1 MPPPYEPE
9 IPVTDID
16 TQTFVKITPA
26 SETTTPLEPAARP
39 GSSFKSCFMVFGST
53 FWTIASLISLTVN
66 IVLVVAVIYLGSQ
79 LGTIKRIVKDDVLAG
94 LYANFILMD
103 QATIKTTIPINT
115 QVPAKFDLPLDTDT
129 VVTLI
134 EDTSIPGARVSLST
148 GGLSIQDAPT
158 DIILPAGTRLPIHL
172 TLTVPV
178 DQKIPVK
185 MNVEVNI
192 PLNQTDLHTPFV
204 GLKNVVAPYYNMM
217 DQVPDSLSEAVCGK
231 TPEPLCKSLVP

>member
-1 MPPPYEPE
+1 MAPPYESEPLFSGPE
-9 IPVTDID
+9 
-16 TQTFVKITPA
+16 
-26 SETTTPLEPAARP
+26 SETPIEENSTTEMTYPSQPAARSP
-39 GSSFKSCFMVFGST
+39 VPFKSCFMVFGST

-66 IVLVVAVIYLGSQ
+66 VILIIAVIYLGSQ
-79 LGTIKRIVKDDVLAG
+79 LSTIKRVVKDDVLAG

-103 QATIKTTIPINT
+103 QASIKTTIPIET
-115 QVPAKFDLPLDTDT
+115 QVPAKFDLAVETDT
-129 VVTLI
+129 VVTLTQ
-134 EDTSIPGARVSLST
+134 DTSITGARVTLNT

-158 DIILPAGTRLPIHL
+158 DILLPAGTRLPIHL

-204 GLKNVVAPYYNMM
+204 GLQNVVAPYYRLM

-231 TPEPLCKSLVP
+231 NPEPLCKSLIP

>member
-1 MPPPYEPE
+1 MAPPDEPETLFTELETETLVEEPSPPETAPPP
-9 IPVTDID
+9 
-16 TQTFVKITPA
+16 
-26 SETTTPLEPAARP
+26 EPAATP
-39 GSSFKSCFMVFGST
+39 AFSFKSCFMIFGST
-53 FWTIASLISLTVN
+53 FWTIACLFSLIVN
-66 IVLVVAVIYLGSQ
+66 IVLIVVVIYLGSQ
-79 LGTIKRIVKDDVLAG
+79 LGTIKSIVKDDVLAG

-103 QATIKTTIPINT
+103 EATIKTTIPIDA
-115 QVPAKFDLPLDTDT
+115 QVPAKFNLPLDTDT

-134 EDTSIPGARVSLST
+134 QDTSIPGARVTLNT
-148 GGLSIQDAPT
+148 GGLSIKDAPT

-178 DQKIPVK
+178 NQKIPVK

-204 GLKNVVAPYYNMM
+204 GLQNVVAPYYRMM

-231 TPEPLCKSLVP
+231 TPKPLCKSLIP

>member
-1 MPPPYEPE
+1 MAPPYEPE
-9 IPVTDID
+9 
-16 TQTFVKITPA
+16 TQLNGE
-26 SETTTPLEPAARP
+26 ETEPQVEETSAPGTTPPETAARP
-39 GSSFKSCFMVFGST
+39 PFSFKSCFMIFGST
-53 FWTIASLISLTVN
+53 FWTIACLFSLTVN
-66 IVLVVAVIYLGSQ
+66 IILIVAVIFLGSQ
-79 LGTIKRIVKDDVLAG
+79 LGTIKRLVKDDVLAG

-103 QATIKTTIPINT
+103 EATIKTTIPIDA

-129 VVTLI
+129 VVTLNQ
-134 EDTSIPGARVSLST
+134 DTSIPGARVTLNT
-148 GGLSIQDAPT
+148 GGLSIKDAPT
-158 DIILPAGTRLPIHL
+158 DIILPAGTQLPIHL

-204 GLKNVVAPYYNMM
+204 GLQNVVAPYYRLM

-231 TPEPLCKSLVP
+231 TPKPLCKSLVP

>member
-1 MPPPYEPE
+1 MPPPYAQETSDS
-9 IPVTDID
+9 VID
-16 TQTFVKITPA
+16 SDPLFETTPA
-26 SETTTPLEPAARP
+26 PETTAPAEPDAR
-39 GSSFKSCFMVFGST
+39 SAFSFKSCFMVFGST

-66 IVLVVAVIYLGSQ
+66 IILIVAVIYLGSQ

-103 QATIKTTIPINT
+103 QATIKTTIPINA

-148 GGLSIQDAPT
+148 GGLSIQNAPT

-185 MNVEVNI
+185 MNVVVNI

-204 GLKNVVAPYYNMM
+204 GLKNVVAPYYYMM